1 MLPAEAR
8 IRARPLMSATATTAG
23 SSAGSGKSR
32 FFGTEFL
39 RSFVAVTLGG
49 AIIAASSAALG
60 GAAG

>member
-1 MLPAEAR
+1 
-8 IRARPLMSATATTAG
+8 MSATATTAG